1 MGVIDSKNL
10 LTATESV
17 KAKNPKPFSRRKKN
31 PFAKQFKLSDRN
43 APEQQDIQS
52 RQKKP
57 VLNNKPV
64 LGSKPVLNNKKVLTD
79 KRGPVRNNLTADG
92 NKANERTNG
101 SAEKKPVLTDNRKNE
116 KKPVLLGEG
125 NTAAKTVLSDNAKR
139 GSEQAKTARQ
149 RSVQYPSYFA
159 EDASKESRKTPVR
172 IMSLGGVNEI
182 GKNIYVY
189 ECCNDIFIIDCGL
202 AFPDD
207 DMLGVDL
214 VIPDFTYLEKNKEKI
229 RGIVLTHGHEDHIGA
244 LPYFLKK
251 INVPVYG
258 TRLTLGLVEGKLRE
272 HGILSQCLLN
282 VVVPRQNVRMGCMSV
297 EFIRVNHSIP
307 DACAMAVHTPA
318 GVIVHTGDFKVD
330 YTPIEGGIIDLAR
343 FGELGNKG
351 VLALLSESTNAERP
365 GYTATERKVGESFK
379 SLFAGAEGK
388 RIIVATFSS
397 NIHRIQQIINNAEV
411 WDRKVAV
418 SGRSM
423 LNVLTT
429 AKELNYIKIP
439 DGMLVDIEDVNKYPP
454 EKMVIITTGSQG
466 EPLSA
471 LSRMSSGDHRQ
482 VTITPND
489 LIIISATPIPGN
501 EKFVGKLVNEL
512 MKQGAEVVYEAMYEV
527 HVSGHACQD
536 ELKMMLAL
544 TKPKFFIPIHGEYKH
559 MKKHESL
566 AIKMGI
572 PEENIFL
579 LNIGQVVETDS
590 VEMKV
595 VGQVQAG
602 RVLVD
607 GLGVGDVGS
616 VVLRDRKHLAED
628 GLIVVV
634 TTINRETGAVA
645 AGPDIV
651 SRGFVYVKESEEL
664 MEEAKQLVAKTLQN
678 CCDRNIREWG
688 NIKSSVRDE
697 LGNFIFQKTK
707 RSPMILPIIMEV

>member
-1 MGVIDSKNL
+1 MGIIDSKNL
-10 LTATESV
+10 LTVTESIKP
-17 KAKNPKPFSRRKKN
+17 KATKPYSKRKKN
-31 PFAKQFKLSDRN
+31 PFAKQFKLTDRN
-43 APEQQDIQS
+43 APENKETDVL
-52 RQKKP
+52 KNFKP
-57 VLNNKPV
+57 AS
-64 LGSKPVLNNKKVLTD
+64 GEKKVLTD
-79 KRGPVRNNLTADG
+79 KRGPVLNDKKNVLTDNRQSVKQPVSADD
-92 NKANERTNG
+92 RQNG
-101 SAEKKPVLTDNRKNE
+101 KKPVLTDNRQICKKAVPTNNRQNE
-116 KKPVLLGEG
+116 KKPVL
-125 NTAAKTVLSDNAKR
+125 TDSR
-139 GSEQAKTARQ
+139 SHGSKNEQNKNM
-149 RSVQYPSYFA
+149 QYPSYFT
-159 EDASKESRKTPVR
+159 EDDKKESRKTPVR

-229 RGIVLTHGHEDHIGA
+229 RGVVLTHGHEDHIGA

-272 HGILSQCLLN
+272 HGILSQCSLN

-379 SLFAGAEGK
+379 SLFAGADCK

-397 NIHRIQQIINNAEV
+397 NIHRIQQIINNAEA
-411 WDRKVAV
+411 WGRKVAV

-429 AKELNYIKIP
+429 AIELNYIKVP
-439 DGMLVDIEDVNKYPP
+439 QGMLVDIEDVNKYPP

-482 VTITPND
+482 VSITPND

-559 MKKHESL
+559 MKKHEGL

-595 VGQVQAG
+595 VGQVPAG
-602 RVLVD
+602 KVLVD

-616 VVLRDRKHLAED
+616 VVLRDRKHLSED

-651 SRGFVYVKESEEL
+651 SRGFVYVRESEAL
-664 MEEAKQLVAKTLQN
+664 MDEAKQLVKKTLRT
-678 CCDRNIREWG
+678 CADRNIREWG
-688 NIKSSVRDE
+688 NIKSNVRDE

-707 RSPMILPIIMEV
+707 RNPMILPIIMEV

>member
-1 MGVIDSKNL
+1 MGIIDSKNL
-10 LTATESV
+10 LTATENIKP
-17 KAKNPKPFSRRKKN
+17 KATKPYSKRRKN
-31 PFAKQFKLSDRN
+31 PFAKQFKLTDRN
-43 APEQQDIQS
+43 APKDASASESLTGILNAKPANKTVLTDNRQQG
-52 RQKKP
+52 KKP
-57 VLNNKPV
+57 VL
-64 LGSKPVLNNKKVLTD
+64 TD
-79 KRGPVRNNLTADG
+79 RRAS
-92 NKANERTNG
+92 E
-101 SAEKKPVLTDNRKNE
+101 SKKPVLTDNRSQN
-116 KKPVLLGEG
+116 KKPVLTDNKSSEKKSISADSR
-125 NTAAKTVLSDNAKR
+125 NDKKPVLTDNKPHHNNNKQEPR
-139 GSEQAKTARQ
+139 KQE
-149 RSVQYPSYFA
+149 YPSFFA
-159 EDASKESRKTPVR
+159 EDEKKSGRKTPVR

-214 VIPDFTYLEKNKEKI
+214 VIPDFTYLEKNREKI

-272 HGILSQCLLN
+272 HGILSQCSLN

-379 SLFAGAEGK
+379 NLFAGAEGK

-397 NIHRIQQIINNAEV
+397 NIHRIQQIINNAES
-411 WDRKVAV
+411 WGRKVAV

-429 AKELNYIKIP
+429 AIELNYIKVP
-439 DGMLVDIEDVNKYPP
+439 QGMLVDIEDVNKYPP

-482 VTITPND
+482 VSITPSD

-544 TKPKFFIPIHGEYKH
+544 TKPKFFIPIHGE
-559 MKKHESL
+559 
-566 AIKMGI
+566 
-572 PEENIFL
+572 
-579 LNIGQVVETDS
+579 
-590 VEMKV
+590 
-595 VGQVQAG
+595 
-602 RVLVD
+602 
-607 GLGVGDVGS
+607 
-616 VVLRDRKHLAED
+616 
-628 GLIVVV
+628 
-634 TTINRETGAVA
+634 
-645 AGPDIV
+645 
-651 SRGFVYVKESEEL
+651 
-664 MEEAKQLVAKTLQN
+664 
-678 CCDRNIREWG
+678 
-688 NIKSSVRDE
+688 
-697 LGNFIFQKTK
+697 
-707 RSPMILPIIMEV
+707 